1 MAAPN
6 INVTYQDMEDA
17 SQRMKQEAS
26 DMQAKLDQLRN
37 MVQNLVQDGYV
48 TDKSSKRFDE
58 AYQELDKGGKQ
69 VMEGLEGIG
78 EYLKQAAE
86 ALRNTD
92 EELANALNK

>member
-1 MAAPN
+1 MPN
-6 INVTYQDMEDA
+6 INVTFQQMEDA
-17 SQRMKQEAS
+17 AQRMQQEAS

-69 VMEGLEGIG
+69 IMEGLDGIG
-78 EYLKQAAE
+78 TYLKEAAE
-86 ALRNTD
+86 ALRKTD

>member
-1 MAAPN
+1 MSN
-6 INVTYQDMEDA
+6 INVTFQEMEDA
-17 SQRMKQEAS
+17 AQRMKQEAS

-58 AYQELDKGGKQ
+58 SYQELDKGGKQ
-69 VMEGLEGIG
+69 VLEGLDGIG
-78 EYLKQAAE
+78 EYLKQAAD
-86 ALRNTD
+86 ALRKTD